1 MAGYSRQS
9 VFTDGD
15 DITAGIFNDEYNQ
28 LEASFHATT
37 GHKHDGTTAEGALI
51 PLISSPDGLNKV
63 SVNNTD
69 NTVEVFVDVSSS
81 AVKQL
86 VFKDG
91 VVEPAVDD
99 DVDLGST
106 SKKFKNAYIDG
117 VLYADS
123 IDGYTIGTHV
133 QAYDAGLQSI
143 SGLTTSADKMIYTT
157 SSDTYAVTDL
167 TSFARTILDDASA
180 PAARTTLGVGAT
192 GDSLF
197 TSATAS
203 SARSVLGATTAGS
216 SVFTLTN
223 PSAVTFLRVNADNTV
238 TALSAADF
246 RVAIG
251 ATATANVAVLNSSGS
266 SFFVNT

>member
-1 MAGYSRQS
+1 MAGYTRQS

-15 DITAGIFNDEYNQ
+15 DITAGLFNDEYNQ
-28 LEASFHATT
+28 TEAAFNAST
-37 GHKHDGTTAEGALI
+37 GHKHDGTTGEGAPV

-63 SVNNTD
+63 VVNNTD
-69 NTVEVFVDVSSS
+69 NSVELFVDVSSS

-91 VVEPAVDD
+91 VIEPATDD
-99 DVDLGST
+99 DIDLGSS
-106 SKKFKNAYIDG
+106 SKKFKDLYIDG
-117 VLYADS
+117 VVYADS
-123 IDGYTIGTHV
+123 INGYTIGTNV

-157 SSDTYAVTDL
+157 ASDTYAVTDL
-167 TSFARTILDDASA
+167 TSFARTILDDADA
-180 PAARTTLGVGAT
+180 ATARTTLGGGAT
-192 GDSLF
+192 GSSLF
-197 TSATAS
+197 TAATAAT
-203 SARSVLGATTAGS
+203 ARSTLGATTVGGN
-216 SVFTLTN
+216 VFTLTN
-223 PSAVTFLRVNADNTV
+223 PSAVTFLRLNADNTV